1 MCGSVTFLKKKIS
14 NPFKLRKIIWNTE
27 RLHMLP
33 TLARTSRRYLSR
45 LPDKTSTLA
54 KFNFPLATNTIKS
67 VTENIADFINNK
79 QKITLN
85 GHIHRKA
92 RIRPTLGFG
101 FLRDSDGE
109 VIQFIANDATNHK
122 IIDTMKE
129 LTVEESVSICG
140 FVQPKQLKEGESKS
154 WELVLEDIQILN
166 SSNIDAPRLEKLKQT
181 RPEDLPPQFRYLQ
194 LRTAFYQN
202 ALRTRSKISQLIRKV
217 LVDNHDFVEI
227 ETPLLFKSTPEGA
240 REFLVPTR
248 SPNQFYALPQSPQQ
262 YKQILMSSGFTK
274 YFQIAKCFRDEDLR
288 SDRQPEFTQV
298 DLEMSYVNSSNQVMQ
313 VVEDVVLNV
322 WGKVKKTNVYTLNE
336 NGELVKVDAG
346 AEGVRLSKLDY
357 LTALREYGIDKPDLR
372 SNISFNSLESFFT
385 SFEDPEFPVV
395 EACVLRGAF
404 DPLSKSSKPP
414 KSLTSEL
421 HYSRR
426 RPYVF
431 MIKSKDDVR
440 TWYELLL
447 QKGFMRLNDG
457 VSEERI
463 HEHLNLQPGDILA
476 VSNRSHLPYEN
487 PTPLGKFRQLA
498 IAEFPGKWQRPIR
511 SEKDLIDTY
520 NADETIVGSWLVEFP
535 LFNPVEISEDIN
547 APYPKYDK
555 SKLESTHHPFTMCKS
570 EDYNLLETAPLGVRG
585 EHYDLVIN
593 GVEVGGGSRRIHDAA
608 LQQYI
613 FEEILKVNN
622 YQQLF
627 GHLLK
632 ALSMGCPPHA
642 GLALGFD
649 RLCAMVVG
657 TSSIKDV
664 IAFPKNQSGSD
675 RVVESPT
682 AVDEKTLNEYF
693 ITTKNS

>member
-1 MCGSVTFLKKKIS
+1 MYQ
-14 NPFKLRKIIWNTE
+14 
-27 RLHMLP
+27 
-33 TLARTSRRYLSR
+33 TLARTSRRYLSK

-54 KFNFPLATNTIKS
+54 KFNFPLATSTIKS
-67 VTENIADFINNK
+67 VTENIHEFINHK
-79 QKITLN
+79 QKVTLN

-92 RIRPTLGFG
+92 RIRPTLSFG
-101 FLRDSDGE
+101 FLRDCNGE
-109 VIQFIANDATNHK
+109 VVQFVANAATNDK
-122 IIDTMKE
+122 VMDTMKK
-129 LTVEESVSICG
+129 LTVEESVSITG
-140 FVQPKQLKEGESKS
+140 FAQQKQLRKGETES
-154 WELVLEDIQILN
+154 WELALEDIQILN
-166 SSNIDAPRLEKLKQT
+166 SSNIDAPRLEKLKQA

-194 LRTAFYQN
+194 LRTPFYQN
-202 ALRTRSKISQLIRKV
+202 ALRVRSKIAQLIRKV
-217 LVDNHDFVEI
+217 LVDGHDFVEI

-298 DLEMSYVNSSNQVMQ
+298 DLEMSFVNSSDQVMR
-313 VVEDVVLNV
+313 VVEDVVLSI
-322 WGKVKKTNVYTLNE
+322 WGKIKQTSMYTLNE
-336 NGELVKVDAG
+336 SGELVETESDAN
-346 AEGVRLSKLDY
+346 ATRLSKLDY
-357 LTALREYGIDKPDLR
+357 LTALQKYGIDKPDLR
-372 SNISFNSLESFFT
+372 SKISFESLEDFFVAT
-385 SFEDPEFPVV
+385 ENNDFPVV

-404 DPLSKSSKPP
+404 DPKLQPSKPP

-421 HYSRR
+421 NYSRR

-431 MIKSKDDVR
+431 IIKSENDTK
-440 TWYELLL
+440 TWYEQLVK
-447 QKGFMRLNDG
+447 KGFMRNKGNLSEDNLCRRLSLN
-457 VSEERI
+457 
-463 HEHLNLQPGDILA
+463 PGDILA
-476 VSNRSHLPYEN
+476 VSSRSHLPYEN

-498 IAEFPGKWQRPIR
+498 ILEFPGKWQRPIR
-511 SEKDLIDTY
+511 RGNDLVDSY
-520 NADETIVGSWLVEFP
+520 NSDETVVGTWVVDFP
-535 LFNPVEISEDIN
+535 LFNPVEVSEDTN

-555 SKLESTHHPFTMCKS
+555 SQLESTHHPFTMCKS
-570 EDYNLLETAPLGVRG
+570 EDYNLLETAPLKVKG
-585 EHYDLVIN
+585 EHYDLVVN

-613 FEEILKVNN
+613 FEEVLHVKN

-642 GLALGFD
+642 GLAMGFD

-682 AVDEKTLNEYF
+682 TVDEKTLNEYF
-693 ITTKNS
+693 ITTIDSCK

>member
-1 MCGSVTFLKKKIS
+1 MLKNLTK
-14 NPFKLRKIIWNTE
+14 
-27 RLHMLP
+27 
-33 TLARTSRRYLSR
+33 ASRRYLSR
-45 LPDKTSTLA
+45 LPEKSTTLA
-54 KFNFPLATNTIKS
+54 KFNFPLATNTVKS
-67 VTENIADFINNK
+67 VTENIDEFINKK
-79 QKITLN
+79 QKVTLN

-92 RIRPTLGFG
+92 RIRPTLSFG
-101 FLRDSDGE
+101 FLRDCDGE
-109 VIQFIANDATNHK
+109 IIQFIANETTNDK
-122 IIDTMKE
+122 ILNTIKD
-129 LTVEESVSICG
+129 LTVEESVSVTG

-202 ALRTRSKISQLIRKV
+202 SLRTRSKIAQLVRNV
-217 LVDNHDFVEI
+217 LVNNHDFVEI

-298 DLEMSYVNSSNQVMQ
+298 DLEMSYVSSANQVMQ
-313 VVEDVVLNV
+313 VVEDVVFNI
-322 WGKVKKTNVYTLNE
+322 WEKIKKRNVYTLNGD
-336 NGELVKVDAG
+336 GELVKTDSTAN
-346 AEGVRLSKLDY
+346 GVRLSKLDY
-357 LTALREYGIDKPDLR
+357 LTALQNYGIDKPDLR
-372 SNISFNSLESFFT
+372 SNISFKGLEDFFVAN
-385 SFEDPEFPVV
+385 ENPDFPVV
-395 EACVLRGAF
+395 EACVLKGAF
-404 DPLSKSSKPP
+404 DPKSNPSKPP

-421 HYSRR
+421 NYSRR

-431 MIKSKDDVR
+431 MIKSKHDVQ
-440 TWYELLL
+440 TWHELLL
-447 QKGFMRLNDG
+447 QKGFMKINGDLA
-457 VSEERI
+457 VMQKY
-463 HEHLNLQPGDILA
+463 LNLQPGDILA
-476 VSNRSHLPYEN
+476 VSSRSQLPYEN

-511 SEKDLIDTY
+511 DGSKLIDNY
-520 NADETIVGSWLVEFP
+520 NSEDTIVGAWVVDFP
-535 LFNPVEISEDIN
+535 LFNPVEISEDAN
-547 APYPKYDK
+547 EPYPKYDK
-555 SKLESTHHPFTMCKS
+555 VKLESTHHPFTMCKS
-570 EDYNLLETAPLGVRG
+570 EDYELLETAPLKVKG
-585 EHYDLVIN
+585 EHYDLVVN

-613 FEEILKVNN
+613 FEEVLRVNN

-682 AVDEKTLNEYF
+682 SVDEKTLNEYF
-693 ITTKNS
+693 ITTKIS